1 MGTTTILAALLCYGL
16 GVMTWYGQSQ
26 LAVAIGITATALL
39 QFKTELHG
47 FSEKLSRQDVTSILQ
62 FGVLGVLTFII
73 LPLLPDRGYG
83 PHDALNPYHIW
94 LMVVLVS
101 GVNLVGYLIL
111 RLVAARQS
119 VLLAGVAGGLVL
131 STATTL
137 VYPIRYLQR

>member
-62 FGVLGVLTFII
+62 FGVLTFII

-101 GVNLVGYLIL
+101 GVNLVGYLTL

-119 VLLAGVAGGLVL
+119 VRLAGVAGGLVS